1 MPGQTGRIHRK
12 ENDMA
17 YSSILGSDQ
26 APQEPSGREAEL
38 LGPSDNSDSGS
49 DTIGTVEADEGSTD
63 AAGTGDRG
71 SIVGSDP
78 REGADILPDRVV
90 NLADGEGFPEADP
103 DGMEMT
109 DLDTKDVQAMADA
122 DAADDEDEDNA

>member
-1 MPGQTGRIHRK
+1 
-12 ENDMA
+12 MA
-17 YSSILGSDQ
+17 YSSIMGADV
-26 APQEPSGREAEL
+26 APGNPSGRDADL

-49 DTIGTVEADEGSTD
+49 DTIGTSEAHEDSD
-63 AAGTGDRG
+63 SVGTGSRG
-71 SIVGSDP
+71 AVAGPDA

-109 DLDTKDVQAMADA
+109 DLDNDDAQAMADG
-122 DAADDEDEDNA
+122 DASDQQA

>member
-1 MPGQTGRIHRK
+1 
-12 ENDMA
+12 MA
-17 YSSILGSDQ
+17 YSSILGADAAAQ
-26 APQEPSGREAEL
+26 DPKGREAEL

-49 DTIGTVEADEGSTD
+49 DTIGTAEADEGTTD

-71 SIVGSDP
+71 AIVGADP

-90 NLADGEGFPEADP
+90 NLADDEGFPEADP

-109 DLDTKDVQAMADA
+109 DLDTDRVQDMAD
-122 DAADDEDEDNA
+122 EDGEDQG

>member
-1 MPGQTGRIHRK
+1 
-12 ENDMA
+12 MA
-17 YSSILGSDQ
+17 HSSILGADV
-26 APQEPSGREAEL
+26 APSHPSGREAEL

-49 DTIGTVEADEGSTD
+49 DTIGTSEADQDSTD

-71 SIVGSDP
+71 AVAGRDP

-90 NLADGEGFPEADP
+90 NLAEDEGFPEADP

-109 DLDTKDVQAMADA
+109 DLDPADSG
-122 DAADDEDEDNA
+122 DLADDDASGDTR

>member
-1 MPGQTGRIHRK
+1 
-12 ENDMA
+12 MA
-17 YSSILGSDQ
+17 YSSILGGDM

-49 DTIGTVEADEGSTD
+49 DTIGTAEADEGSTD

-71 SIVGSDP
+71 AIVGGDP
-78 REGADILPDRVV
+78 REGADILPDRIR

-109 DLDTKDVQAMADA
+109 DLDNKDVQALADADA
-122 DAADDEDEDNA
+122 DAADGDEEDQA